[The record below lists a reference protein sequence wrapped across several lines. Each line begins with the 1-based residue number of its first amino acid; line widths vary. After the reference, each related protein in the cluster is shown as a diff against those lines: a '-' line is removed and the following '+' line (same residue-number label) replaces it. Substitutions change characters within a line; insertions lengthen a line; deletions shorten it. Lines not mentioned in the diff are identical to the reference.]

1 MITHRS
7 TKNICYHGLGYH
19 ASPLGSRIFSIAIYE
34 LYGRQN
40 RLHPTQYRSHA
51 SGFRGGESADG
62 STRESFWP
70 RKARK

>member
-1 MITHRS
+1 MIAHRS

-19 ASPLGSRIFSIAIYE
+19 APPLGSGIFPIAIYE
-34 LYGRQN
+34 LYRGQN
-40 RLHPTQYRSHA
+40 RLHATQYRSHP
-51 SGFRGGESADG
+51 SRFRGRESADG